1 MKTLVGYD
9 AAHRNNRLPMAGAL
23 SSGAAHRTRSDA
35 VSVQLHYV
43 AEKRHTEHEQQVCLT
58 MSKRRFV
65 FNNPKDGLLKPGANH
80 CTPLLRK
87 M

>member
-1 MKTLVGYD
+1 LLQVLMGGLDLHAKG
-9 AAHRNNRLPMAGAL
+9 LPRWMVHQDPDHL
-23 SSGAAHRTRSDA
+23 THSQTSRILD
-35 VSVQLHYV
+35 YV

-65 FNNPKDGLLKPGANH
+65 FNNPKDGLLKPGANR
-80 CTPLLRK
+80 CSPLLHH